1 MLSDAGEFT
10 IVKWKPVEE
19 FTVNWT
25 TRTISVARQRIIRVT
40 DDDGDTTDTKELW
53 RVSLDRNSANRD
65 AIMAELFGENVAAG
79 LVTLLWPT
87 ETA

>member
-1 MLSDAGEFT
+1 MPTDAGEFT
-10 IVKWKPVEE
+10 IIKWKPVEE
-19 FTVNWT
+19 FTVNWA

-65 AIMAELFGENVAAG
+65 AIMAELFGEATASALITV
-79 LVTLLWPT
+79 LWP
-87 ETA
+87 ADPA